1 MEQIT
6 LRTDRLILKT
16 LSSKDY
22 RLVSNYYLENRAF
35 LKPWEPLRSEGF
47 FSEAFQEK
55 SLELDEYA
63 MDRGEMY
70 RFWMFTQENEL
81 IGTVAITNIIR
92 GVFKSAYLGYKLSEK
107 YARKGF
113 GLEAVKA
120 TVKFAFDVLELH
132 RLEANIIPRN
142 IASIHLITA
151 AGFEFEG
158 CSKAYLKINGRWE
171 DHSRYALINKSYKDI
186 E

>member
-1 MEQIT
+1 MEPIS
-6 LRTDRLILKT
+6 LKTDRLILRT
-16 LSSKDY
+16 LSSGDY
-22 RLVSNYYLENRAF
+22 GVVTNYYLENREF

-47 FSEAFQEK
+47 FSEAFQKK
-55 SLELDEYA
+55 SLELDAYA

-70 RFWMFTQENEL
+70 RFWVFTSNDEL

-92 GVFKSAYLGYKLSEK
+92 GVFKSAFMGYKLSEK
-107 YARKGF
+107 HCRKGY
-113 GLEAVKA
+113 GLEAVNA
-120 TVKFAFDVLELH
+120 TIKFAFDVLELH

-142 IASIHLITA
+142 IASLRLIVA

-171 DHSRYALINKSYKDI
+171 DHNRYALINKHYKDI

>member
-16 LSSKDY
+16 LSPKDY
-22 RLVSNYYLENRAF
+22 GVVTKYYLENREF
-35 LKPWEPLRSEGF
+35 LKLWEPLRSEGF

-55 SLELDEYA
+55 SLELDDYA

-70 RFWMFTQENEL
+70 RFWIFTQENEL

-107 YARKGF
+107 HARKGF
-113 GLEAVKA
+113 GLEAVNA
-120 TVKFAFDVLELH
+120 TIKFAFDALVLH

-142 IASIHLITA
+142 TASLRLISA

-171 DHSRYALINKSYKDI
+171 DHNRYALINKSYKDI